1 MTPAH
6 RERGSVVAEAL
17 VAVLIIAAMAG
28 LWFDTLTQGVRQ
40 QRTLADRR
48 IAILVAQSQL
58 AAASVIYAAGVQ
70 DSSGSNAGMDWRI
83 RIEPYPEAGEGVEKI
98 TVSVGKPGGVALAN
112 LQSLRF
118 GQ

>member
-6 RERGSVVAEAL
+6 GESGTVLVEAL
-17 VAVLIIAAMAG
+17 VAVLIVAAMAG
-28 LWFDTLTQGVRQ
+28 LWFDTLGQGVRQ
-40 QRTLADRR
+40 QRTVADRR

-58 AAASVIYAAGVQ
+58 AAAGVLQPAGRQ
-70 DSSGSNAGMDWRI
+70 DSNGSDAGMTWRTS
-83 RIEPYPEAGEGVEKI
+83 IEPYPDAGEGVEKI
-98 TVSVGKPGGVALAN
+98 TVSVGKPGGTDLAS